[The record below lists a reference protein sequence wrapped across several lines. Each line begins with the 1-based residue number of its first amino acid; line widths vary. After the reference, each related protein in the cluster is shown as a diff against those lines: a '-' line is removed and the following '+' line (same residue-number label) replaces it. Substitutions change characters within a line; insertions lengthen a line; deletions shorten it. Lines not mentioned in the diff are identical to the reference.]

1 MMDDN
6 INSTERMGKNYGSIL
21 ARQLESGTLKK
32 YMAIPRI
39 LASRRL
45 RSTLV

>member
-1 MMDDN
+1 MMDEH
-6 INSTERMGKNYGSIL
+6 IKSTERMGKNYGLIL
-21 ARQLESGTLKK
+21 ERRLESSTLEK